1 MSRLSQ
7 GAPRLRP
14 FQRDVLVGRGVGEA
28 GYQPKPRLSDARANA
43 VDEGELPDRRV
54 DRPFVDDL
62 LHLVQDRLAF
72 LVIELDRLL
81 LVQLVEVGVAAVDE
95 NSALD
100 DVSLEAGCGVAKGAR
115 TRLNDVLERLFGV
128 PLDEGCPLD
137 RPKFRANSDRL

>member
-100 DVSLEAGCGVAKGAR
+100 DMRFEPGRGIAERAGAG
-115 TRLNDVLERLFGV
+115 LDDVFERL
-128 PLDEGCPLD
+128 
-137 RPKFRANSDRL
+137 